1 MTEGVIFD
9 VGGVLVRLD
18 GEDGRS
24 PWARRLGLGDGE
36 FDTLVWGVIG
46 TRGAADRA
54 AIEADLA
61 AAAGLDGADASRLLD
76 DFSAHWVPN
85 RPLVDYLAGLHG
97 RYPMVVLGN
106 AGPAAR
112 FAFEEVLGLHTI
124 FDQLLISAEIGV
136 EKPSAEA
143 FGLAVEALGV
153 PATGCIF
160 VDDLPENVAGAE
172 AAGITAH
179 LHESTDETLA
189 WLESVLG

>member
-1 MTEGVIFD
+1 
-9 VGGVLVRLD
+9 VLVRLD
-18 GEDGRS
+18 GEDGRAQ
-24 PWARRLGLGDGE
+24 WASRLGLGEDE
-36 FDTLVWGVIG
+36 FDTLVWGVVG
-46 TRGAADRA
+46 SRGAADRGP
-54 AIEADLA
+54 IEADLA

-85 RPLVDYLAGLHG
+85 APLIEYLAGLRS
-97 RYPMVVLGN
+97 RYPMVVLAN

-143 FGLAVEALGV
+143 FGLAIEALGV

-160 VDDLPENVAGAE
+160 VDDLRENVAGAE
-172 AAGITAH
+172 AVGITAY
-179 LHESTDETLA
+179 LHESTDGTLA
-189 WLESVLG
+189 WLDSVLG